1 MINTYEEYVN
11 LIREGLII
19 THRISKYKHLIENYL
34 DRNNIK
40 FEIDVNSTNDTFK
53 LTLYEKE
60 LNSYESIIS
69 LINNIGYFPSSIKVF
84 RNIEDSNNEK
94 YQNFK
99 YNFDTIKDEINNEK
113 FIKLTLSCEALF
125 DYEVLNLPPI
135 IYHIYPSK
143 YLDKILNIGLI
154 PKSRIRK
161 SYHPE
166 RCYFTY
172 SIIDA
177 NNLIKEFQLNDI
189 KDNIGPI
196 NYSILKIDSSDMKN
210 KTNDKDIKFFI
221 DPNSVGFYTYDN
233 INPSFI
239 IYP

>member
-1 MINTYEEYVN
+1 MINTYEEYLN
-11 LIREGLII
+11 LIKEGLII
-19 THRISKYKHLIENYL
+19 THRISKYRHLIENYL

-40 FEIDVNSTNDTFK
+40 FKLDVNNTNDTFK

-60 LNSYESIIS
+60 INSYESILS
-69 LINNIGYFPSSIKVF
+69 LINNIGYFPSSIKVY
-84 RNIEDSNNEK
+84 NTVPNKNTEK
-94 YQNFK
+94 FINYIYDFNK
-99 YNFDTIKDEINNEK
+99 IKKEIRKIN

-125 DYEVLNLPPI
+125 DYEVLNLPHV
-135 IYHIYPSK
+135 IYHVYPTK
-143 YLDKILNIGLI
+143 YKDKILNIGLI
-154 PKSRIRK
+154 PKSRMRK

-189 KDNIGPI
+189 KNNLELID
-196 NYSILKIDSSDMKN
+196 YSILKIDSSDMKN

-233 INPSFI
+233 INPSFF
-239 IYP
+239 IYT